1 MLSDMTRCAYCE
13 RPATMRIASYPE
25 FVCLDHAVEF
35 WTGLLGYAKDRSEP
49 AMEEGGLCACESCI
63 ELSAAYRRAAAVA
76 ATTEELSASY
86 RRVMAIAAAGP
97 SPSEEDRFP
106 IRLAS

>member
-1 MLSDMTRCAYCE
+1 MK
-13 RPATMRIASYPE
+13 IVSYPE

-35 WTGLLGYAKDRSEP
+35 WTGLLEYAKDRSEP
-49 AMEEGGLCACESCI
+49 AATHDPVCACELCVD
-63 ELSAAYRRAAAVA
+63 LSESQRRAAAVA
-76 ATTEELSASY
+76 AATEELNGTY

-97 SPSEEDRFP
+97 APSEDERFP